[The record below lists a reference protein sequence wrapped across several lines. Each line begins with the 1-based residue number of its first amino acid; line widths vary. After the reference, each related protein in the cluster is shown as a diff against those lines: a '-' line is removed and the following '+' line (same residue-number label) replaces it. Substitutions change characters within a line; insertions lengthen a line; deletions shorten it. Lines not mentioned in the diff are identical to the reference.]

1 MAVLHLP
8 LIENDTPFPSIE
20 TALSEPDGLLAFGG
34 DLSVQRLIAAYR
46 SGIFPWFSEGEPI
59 LWWSPSNRAIITPNT
74 FHTSKSLNKVLKK
87 HVFTFSINTA
97 FERVIDACSSTPR
110 YYNNQEAAGTWIT
123 DDMIAAYIELH
134 KAGYAHSVEVWRD
147 DELVG
152 GLYGVMTHSV
162 FCGESMFHTSTNAS
176 KAAMAV
182 LTKLLGPY
190 SHAFID
196 CQMPTDHLTSLG
208 ALTISREEFIKSMY
222 VANGTS
228 LPNTLWTPR
237 SFSFCQV

>member
-8 LIENDTPFPSIE
+8 LIEDDMPFPSIE

-59 LWWSPSNRAIITPNT
+59 LWWSPSNRAIIIPNT
-74 FHTSKSLNKVLKK
+74 FHTSKSLKKTLKK
-87 HVFTFSINTA
+87 GVFTFSINTA
-97 FERVIDACSSTPR
+97 FERVIEACSSTPR

-134 KAGYAHSVEVWRD
+134 KAGYAHSVEVWREG
-147 DELVG
+147 ELVG

-162 FCGESMFHTSTNAS
+162 FCGESMFHRSTNAS

-182 LTKLLGPY
+182 LTKLLAPC

-208 ALTISREEFIKSMY
+208 ALTLSRERFIKNMNL
-222 VANGTS
+222 ANNTPI
-228 LPNTLWTPR
+228 PNTLWTPR
-237 SFSFCQV
+237 SFSFCQA